1 MAEMCQ
7 TAGNAIHS
15 AADSCSAGMDE
26 RAAAAAVFSSA
37 ADSTPRDGLG
47 VDRDHIESGSR
58 KRRERPG
65 QSEAACTLGNGV
77 DAALRECED
86 VSKQVINVRITP
98 ITCPINTRFA
108 QPLGRHD
115 STGLQLPLTLVVE
128 YLLPKIDEM
137 IPEGTG
143 RRRTFV
149 KTDSAA
155 RLHARLTNELLE
167 NAKLAVEKLWKQRGY
182 DPKKLEVIKARLG

>member
-65 QSEAACTLGNGV
+65 QSEAACMLGNGV
-77 DAALRECED
+77 DAAPKESED
-86 VSKQVINVRITP
+86 VAEQVMSATLH
-98 ITCPINTRFA
+98 TASTRCA
-108 QPLGRHD
+108 PPLASCG
-115 STGLQLPLTLVVE
+115 ST
-128 YLLPKIDEM
+128 D
-137 IPEGTG
+137 
-143 RRRTFV
+143 FV
-149 KTDSAA
+149 
-155 RLHARLTNELLE
+155 L
-167 NAKLAVEKLWKQRGY
+167 
-182 DPKKLEVIKARLG
+182 